1 MLNTS
6 LQILIVSDVA
16 AGVLFDDAVELGL
29 SQVLHLPLSVSPPFL
44 RHHGLLQ
51 SQVAAGDLAEGDNS
65 QKLFFRVPSLQK
77 VLKIQRFKYSK
88 MIFRPQRNE
97 PLCSSEGG
105 SMQGCTA
112 LHFVSKLWVSGLQQ
126 LWVVSVCL
134 RGTPVVG
141 WYSPVCPAV
150 YCQRLCCCCLSWKE
164 PPGRWASSSH
174 PRPPRSYRTPR
185 WKWHTHAR
193 H

>member
-65 QKLFFRVPSLQK
+65 QKLLFRVPSLQK

-88 MIFRPQRNE
+88 IIFRSQRNE
-97 PLCSSEGG
+97 PLCSSEGA
-105 SMQGCTA
+105 QCRVA
-112 LHFVSKLWVSGLQQ
+112 LHCTSSVNYESVVSSSSGSWVFVPEGHQ
-126 LWVVSVCL
+126 LWVD
-134 RGTPVVG
+134 
-141 WYSPVCPAV
+141 
-150 YCQRLCCCCLSWKE
+150 
-164 PPGRWASSSH
+164 
-174 PRPPRSYRTPR
+174 
-185 WKWHTHAR
+185 THQSA
-193 H
+193 

>member
-65 QKLFFRVPSLQK
+65 QKLLLRVPRVKDSNIQK
-77 VLKIQRFKYSK
+77 LYSARSA
-88 MIFRPQRNE
+88 MN
-97 PLCSSEGG
+97 LCVVVKGLNAG
-105 SMQGCTA
+105 LHCTA
-112 LHFVSKLWVSGLQQ
+112 LRQ
-126 LWVVSVCL
+126 
-134 RGTPVVG
+134 
-141 WYSPVCPAV
+141 
-150 YCQRLCCCCLSWKE
+150 
-164 PPGRWASSSH
+164 
-174 PRPPRSYRTPR
+174 
-185 WKWHTHAR
+185 
-193 H
+193 